1 MFAKGIAPKGW
12 LETSSAGSGRDD
24 WRLVGTG
31 KDMHYLNGESPP
43 YSFILAN
50 FLGIAV
56 SVDMG
61 WVTRMF

>member
-1 MFAKGIAPKGW
+1 MFAKGIDPKGW
-12 LETSSAGSGRDD
+12 LETSRAESGRNG

-31 KDMHYLNGESPP
+31 KDMHHLNGDSP
-43 YSFILAN
+43 SSLILAN

-61 WVTRMF
+61 